1 MSHHH
6 HQERYEVSLY
16 IYDLSKG
23 MARSLS
29 TLFLG
34 REIPAIWHTAI
45 VVYDREYFFGGRG
58 IESCI
63 AGSSQLGEPDQILA
77 LGHTEVSY
85 NLFLEYLFSMGES
98 TFSPSSYQIFENN
111 CNNFSN
117 EIALFLT
124 GNGIPDEIL
133 NLPNDFLSTPLGQT
147 LQQYLNTLTIRPK
160 GSGVRFYNPDVCED
174 NNNNNNHPKQI
185 STDSSI
191 STTISKSVSDH
202 NNEIPTSTSSQ
213 NKLKMSDDQLVENFP
228 NNNGENINND
238 DDDDGD
244 DKAIGDKFT
253 TSTSR
258 RSYKYE
264 DPPIVF
270 KDIDGLAA
278 IRKVEEMVFT
288 MLNPQQQ
295 QCLKEIDE
303 YLQSESGAW
312 AIGDEHLDLIAYLLN
327 GGDGKFAPNV
337 TLLTLEVLQAA
348 SLKEDVV
355 LILHQDRKDHRIMSY
370 INRIENLTLAEQEEI
385 VKLLCNLCGQPST
398 IDWLMY
404 ISEWCEENGHPNS
417 NSRVT
422 IRAAVHTLLN
432 DQLTTLQ
439 RNGVYLIYNLS
450 LKEVFEDV
458 SIELATAVLQYMH
471 SDLPDDQALL
481 SLTAITRFIEISPT
495 DVPALIKM
503 LGPDLNKY
511 KGKNEKMDKLLAMID
526 EKVAKLPSFS

>member
-1 MSHHH
+1 MNNN
-6 HQERYEVSLY
+6 QERYEVTLY

-34 REIPAIWHTAI
+34 REIPAIWHTSI
-45 VVYDREYFFGGRG
+45 VVYDREYFFGGGG

-63 AGSSQLGEPDQILA
+63 AGSCQLGQPDQMLS
-77 LGHTEVSY
+77 LGYTEVSY
-85 NLFLEYLFSMGES
+85 NLFLEYLFSLGES

-133 NLPNDFLSTPLGQT
+133 NLPNDFLSTPIGQT
-147 LQQYLNTLTIRPK
+147 FQQYFNSVTIRPK
-160 GSGVRFYNPDVCED
+160 GSGVRFYNPDVCDD
-174 NNNNNNHPKQI
+174 NNSNRQQI
-185 STDSSI
+185 ENKIPDSSSSS
-191 STTISKSVSDH
+191 STTKTIKSVPVKELDKS
-202 NNEIPTSTSSQ
+202 
-213 NKLKMSDDQLVENFP
+213 KMSDDQLENSV
-228 NNNGENINND
+228 NNIENIDNGND
-238 DDDDGD
+238 DDDDGG
-244 DKAIGDKFT
+244 KITGDKFT

-264 DPPIVF
+264 DPPITF

-288 MLNPQQQ
+288 MLNPEQQ

-312 AIGDEHLDLIAYLLN
+312 AIGDEHLDLISFLLN

-404 ISEWCEENGHPNS
+404 ISEWFEENGQPNS

-481 SLTAITRFIEISPT
+481 CLTAITRFIEISPT